1 MTLVDLLTA
10 LAIAIGLAGILAPIL
25 PGTLLILVAMLVW
38 ALSVDQPTG
47 WVVFAVATTVI
58 AAGTVIKFAIPGK
71 HMSRA
76 GVSNSTLLIGAALG
90 IVGFFVIPV
99 IGGPIGFVL
108 GIFLIETGRSRDR
121 SQAWRQTKV
130 ALRGVLQSIGI
141 ELLAG
146 TAILATWIAGVLI
159 TR

>member
-58 AAGTVIKFAIPGK
+58 AAGAVIKFAIPGK

-99 IGGPIGFVL
+99 IGLILGFVL
-108 GIFLIETGRSRDR
+108 GVYVAEVRRVGEGAARRTTVTALRAVGLSILIEL
-121 SQAWRQTKV
+121 V
-130 ALRGVLQSIGI
+130 AGLVAATVFVVGV
-141 ELLAG
+141 
-146 TAILATWIAGVLI
+146 VL
-159 TR
+159 T

>member
-38 ALSVDQPTG
+38 ALSVGQPTG

-99 IGGPIGFVL
+99 IGLILGFVL
-108 GIFLIETGRSRDR
+108 GVYVAEVRRVGEGAARRTTVTALRAVGLSILIEL
-121 SQAWRQTKV
+121 V
-130 ALRGVLQSIGI
+130 AGLVAATVFVVGV
-141 ELLAG
+141 
-146 TAILATWIAGVLI
+146 VL
-159 TR
+159 T